1 MLALTGF
8 HREDKPPGAK
18 RPNEDDTVTQPHSDD
33 YPYVYPTYPAYPT
46 YAPNGMWTPPSYPQA
61 FAPAPPPQRSGG
73 RRAASLAGV
82 AAIAAAAVLGVS
94 IATGTTS
101 TNGTGSAASQQAPTA
116 PNSGGSGQT
125 GPSTTAPGNG
135 NTSVRTGD
143 ATEAQTVG
151 VVDIYTR
158 LKYQRAAAA
167 GTGLVIDSDGYILTN
182 NHVIEG
188 STTIRAVVVSTGKT
202 YQAKVVGTAP
212 TEDIAVIKL
221 VNASGLQTAHLG
233 DSDSAKIG
241 DAVTGVGNAG
251 GSGGVPSAASGTI
264 TALNETITA
273 SDETGTDP
281 EKLNGVIVTNA
292 PIQSG
297 DSGGPLFNANDEV
310 IGIDT
315 AASTNGR
322 TAGFAIPINS
332 AMKIAQQIRAG
343 IETSVIHIGYPAFLG
358 VSVKDAGGQGALIA
372 TTEPGLPAD
381 KAGIAA
387 GDVITALNGS
397 RVTSST
403 TLRSAIAKVNP
414 GDTVSISYTDANGAS
429 HSTRATL
436 ITGPAD

>member
-1 MLALTGF
+1 MLALTGCN
-8 HREDKPPGAK
+8 REDTPPGAQ

-33 YPYVYPTYPAYPT
+33 YPYVYPTYPT
-46 YAPNGMWTPPSYPQA
+46 HAPNGMWTPPSYPQP
-61 FAPAPPPQRSGG
+61 FAPAPAPPRSGS

-94 IATGTTS
+94 IAHGTTS
-101 TNGTGSAASQQAPTA
+101 TNGTGSAATQQLPSN
-116 PNSGGSGQT
+116 PNSGSGGQND
-125 GPSTTAPGNG
+125 PSTTAPGSG
-135 NTSVRTGD
+135 NASVRTGE
-143 ATEAQTVG
+143 ASQAQTVG

-158 LKYQRAAAA
+158 LKYQQAAAA

-188 STTIRAVVVSTGKT
+188 STTIRVVVVSTGKT

-212 TEDIAVIKL
+212 TEDIAVLKL
-221 VNASGLQTAHLG
+221 ANASGLETARLG
-233 DSDSAKIG
+233 DSDSVKVG

-251 GSGGVPSAASGTI
+251 GSGGVPSAASGSI

-281 EKLNGVIVTNA
+281 EKLTGVIVTNA

-297 DSGGPLFNANDEV
+297 DSGGPLYNAEDEV

-332 AMKIAQQIRAG
+332 AMKIAQQIRSG

-381 KAGIAA
+381 KAGIVA
-387 GDVITALNGS
+387 GDVVTALNGT

-414 GDTVSISYTDANGAS
+414 GDTVSISYTDANGTP
-429 HSTRATL
+429 HTTQATL